1 MTKEQLIALLNDM
14 SLEEKVNQMSQV
26 IGGFFDDD
34 TVITGPMAE
43 MGFTEEN
50 IELSGSVIGSM
61 GAETVKKIQK
71 SYMTAKA
78 RVQEVESQQE
88 AIEKKYI
95 ADNGIVNPDGSV
107 PEFLYCMDDDAAF
120 EKANDECAALIAAAG
135 LEAALLSARSDLKAA
150 EDRLISYGLSLAP
163 AGVRA
168 TLEGAVQRNAATRAK
183 VLDLAF
189 RLDVSTVRA

>member
-1 MTKEQLIALLNDM
+1 MKRTMN
-14 SLEEKVNQMSQV
+14 
-26 IGGFFDDD
+26 
-34 TVITGPMAE
+34 
-43 MGFTEEN
+43 
-50 IELSGSVIGSM
+50 
-61 GAETVKKIQK
+61 KIQK

-107 PEFLYCMDDDAAF
+107 PEFLYCMDDDVAF

-135 LEAALLSARSDLKAA
+135 LKAA
-150 EDRLISYGLSLAP
+150 EDRLIAYGLSLAP
-163 AGVRA
+163 AGVRT
-168 TLEGAVQRNAATRAK
+168 TLEWAVQRNAATRAK

-189 RLDVSTVRA
+189 RLDVSTVCS